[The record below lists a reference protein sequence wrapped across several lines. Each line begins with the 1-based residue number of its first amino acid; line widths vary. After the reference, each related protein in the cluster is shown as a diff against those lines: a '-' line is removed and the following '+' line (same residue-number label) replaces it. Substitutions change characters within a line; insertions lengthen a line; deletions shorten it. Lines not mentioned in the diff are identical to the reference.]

1 LLADA
6 DLNHAI
12 VFARFAPRQASARA
26 LIFPG
31 ILTVTPRKCAFRLSP
46 RVHLAYD
53 VVFMRLGNQVAII
66 TGAGAGI
73 GWGTAIR
80 FAEEGARLVL
90 ADISEENV
98 ERAAQQIA
106 ATGGEAVAVAGD
118 ISSEADARR
127 ISDVAVERF
136 GGIDILVNNAGAAH
150 PGNFEALTDAD
161 WHADLDVKLFS
172 QIRCTRV
179 ALPHLRQSPAARIVN
194 VNAVYAKYP
203 DPSFFATTV
212 NRAACLNLTKALA
225 QEYGREKILVNSV
238 NIGFVVTPQW
248 ENIRRR
254 KAPESTQEEFFAE
267 LARIEVPLGRFGTV
281 EEVSGLVAFL
291 ASDRAGYITGASIDV
306 AGGMGKYV

>member
-1 LLADA
+1 MELGLHGRRAIVTGGTKGIGRAVVAELLAEGAAVAFCARNADEVKLAEEDLSSTGDVAGWVADVTDA
-6 DLNHAI
+6 DA
-12 VFARFAPRQASARA
+12 VQRFVDGGAE
-26 LIFPG
+26 
-31 ILTVTPRKCAFRLSP
+31 RL
-46 RVHLAYD
+46 
-53 VVFMRLGNQVAII
+53 
-66 TGAGAGI
+66 
-73 GWGTAIR
+73 
-80 FAEEGARLVL
+80 
-90 ADISEENV
+90 
-98 ERAAQQIA
+98 
-106 ATGGEAVAVAGD
+106 
-118 ISSEADARR
+118 
-127 ISDVAVERF
+127 